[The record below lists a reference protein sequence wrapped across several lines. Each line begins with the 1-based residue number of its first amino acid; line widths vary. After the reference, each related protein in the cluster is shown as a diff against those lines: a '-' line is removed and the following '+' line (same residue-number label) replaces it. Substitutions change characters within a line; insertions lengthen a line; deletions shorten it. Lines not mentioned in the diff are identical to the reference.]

1 MNILE
6 CEFQEEVRASMRP
19 EERLYLL
26 YLKPK
31 DQNSVSLALYQKGE
45 VCSWLCQVVM
55 RYELYTRRL
64 AWCLAQIKELINV
77 NYYHYVYYLKIG
89 S

>member
-45 VCSWLCQVVM
+45 VCS
-55 RYELYTRRL
+55 
-64 AWCLAQIKELINV
+64 
-77 NYYHYVYYLKIG
+77 
-89 S
+89 